1 MLMGCAVVE
10 KHLEMAQPT
19 KTKHFYKLDLLDL
32 EYTSNL
38 FLRLAVCNLQ
48 LDSALLMCLLYTLI
62 SDHSDPYKF
71 CFYCPATHVTSRVL
85 QPKSV
90 NKCYR
95 GRHTFI
101 SLHCNG
107 FMSLCK
113 YDLSCTS
120 VGV

>member
-48 LDSALLMCLLYTLI
+48 LDSALLMCLL
-62 SDHSDPYKF
+62 
-71 CFYCPATHVTSRVL
+71 
-85 QPKSV
+85 
-90 NKCYR
+90 
-95 GRHTFI
+95 
-101 SLHCNG
+101 
-107 FMSLCK
+107 
-113 YDLSCTS
+113 
-120 VGV
+120 